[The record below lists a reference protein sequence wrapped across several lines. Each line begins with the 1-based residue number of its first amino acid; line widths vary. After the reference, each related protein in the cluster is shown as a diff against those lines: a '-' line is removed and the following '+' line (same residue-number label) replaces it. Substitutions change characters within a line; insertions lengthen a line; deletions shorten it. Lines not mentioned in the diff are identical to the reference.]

1 MNNIKKALRMAGFT
15 LLLILA
21 LVGIGIGAPFL
32 PRKREEFTDKEVT
45 IELIDERDA
54 DERD

>member
-1 MNNIKKALRMAGFT
+1 MAGFT